1 MLNDAPVLE
10 HHSGKAED
18 IMKKRVFAVVLAA
31 SVLLT
36 ACNNSGSS
44 QADDRTTITTRATES
59 EMLETSMSEPNQS
72 IDAVNT
78 EASVT
83 ESETPEESIAEPKM
97 TADAS
102 GMYTYIIYEGT
113 SYETEVKMSLNVDD
127 YIYVAEKTGNT
138 IFDYE
143 ALVSDLGFEAEPYF
157 YTYDFGDHLALL
169 ILHSLPDVQTK
180 VLGEISFRYT
190 ANIQG
195 LPAFDDAKENPGHS
209 GYILAFD
216 LHDLQDNNYV
226 YDMYMGD
233 TNPYS
238 VKCSR
243 NDAIVCAYFAWVIAT
258 SVDDSTPIGETF
270 DKFVNPGRGV
280 MVFP

>member
-1 MLNDAPVLE
+1 
-10 HHSGKAED
+10 
-18 IMKKRVFAVVLAA
+18 MKKRVFAIVLAA

-36 ACNNSGSS
+36 ACNGSGTN
-44 QADDRTTITTRATES
+44 QDDDRTTITTRATES
-59 EMLETSMSEPNQS
+59 EMLETGMSEPSQS

-78 EASVT
+78 GALVT
-83 ESETPEESIAEPKM
+83 ESETAEESVAEPKM

-127 YIYVAEKTGNT
+127 YIYVAEKTGST

-143 ALVSDLGFEAEPYF
+143 VLVSDLGFEAEPYF

-169 ILHSLPDVQTK
+169 VIHSLPNVQTK
-180 VLGEISFRYT
+180 VLGEISFSYT

-195 LPAFDDAKENPGHS
+195 LPAFDDVKENPGHS

-216 LHDLQDNNYV
+216 LHDNNYV
-226 YDMYMGD
+226 YYMYMGD
-233 TNPYS
+233 TSPYS
-238 VKCSR
+238 VQCSR
-243 NDAIVCAYFAWVIAT
+243 DDAIVCAYFAWVIAT

-270 DKFVNPGRGV
+270 EKFVNPGRGV
-280 MVFP
+280 RVFP